1 MAGSSAWLFCG
12 VIAPDNSATVG
23 AGTNIS
29 EGTAG
34 SGFGSTSG
42 QLTKNACGM
51 ACGQRLLSEQGI
63 NVFQS
68 NLAKGFYKGLTPEN
82 LAKNLN
88 RHQPGWKGFMAELT
102 QRDIAGLF
110 SAHGKDIARIGG
122 NPGHFV
128 TVESVS
134 KGVVKY
140 WDPAGGVARS
150 QSIGKFTDIAT
161 GVVFR

>member
-1 MAGSSAWLFCG
+1 MR
-12 VIAPDNSATVG
+12 
-23 AGTNIS
+23 AGTNIL

-34 SGFGSTSG
+34 SGCGSKSG

-51 ACGQRLLSEQGI
+51 ACGQRLLLEQGI

-102 QRDIAGLF
+102 QRYIAGLF
-110 SAHGKDIARIGG
+110 SAHG
-122 NPGHFV
+122 NM
-128 TVESVS
+128 
-134 KGVVKY
+134 
-140 WDPAGGVARS
+140 
-150 QSIGKFTDIAT
+150 
-161 GVVFR
+161 